1 MANGT
6 PLIDEIAEQEH
17 RLVFESF
24 DEDTAL
30 ALGQT
35 LIGLARASSAPVVI
49 DIRTP
54 NRTLFHA
61 AMPGSAPD
69 NDVWARRKSNVTLR
83 LHKASMW
90 VGENN
95 RLKGRTLGPDHGFD
109 PLEYADHGGSF
120 PIRVKGTG
128 VVAAVTVSG
137 LPSADDHAMI
147 VKALET
153 QLSGR

>member
-1 MANGT
+1 MGNGT
-6 PLIDEIAEQEH
+6 PLVDEIAEQEH

-30 ALGQT
+30 ALGET
-35 LIGLARASSAPVVI
+35 LVGLARASSAPVVI
-49 DIRTP
+49 NIRTP

-109 PLEYADHGGSF
+109 PMDYADHGGSF

-147 VKALET
+147 IKALEA
-153 QLSGR
+153 QLSTR